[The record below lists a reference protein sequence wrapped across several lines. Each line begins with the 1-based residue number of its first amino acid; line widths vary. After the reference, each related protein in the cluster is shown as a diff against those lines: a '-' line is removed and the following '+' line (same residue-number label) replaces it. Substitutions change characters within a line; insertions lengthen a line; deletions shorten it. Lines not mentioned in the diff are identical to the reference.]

1 MCKDCGCQE
10 GNEKKYFKHNHEH
23 HHDHNHLHSHDHGH
37 SHDHPHD
44 NDHNH
49 NHSHEH
55 DHSLLHAR
63 TVILERNV
71 LAKNEEIAA
80 KNKVW
85 FKDRGII
92 AVNIISSPGS
102 GKTTLLEKTLDA
114 FKGKI
119 HCSVIVGDQST
130 DNDAKRLQG
139 RCDSVYQIETHAS
152 CHLNA
157 EQISE
162 VLPKVVNDKTE
173 LLFIENVGNLIC
185 PAAFEL
191 GEDFKVVLL
200 SSTEGEDKPVKYPV
214 IFSDSPVA
222 IITKTDLIPYLDWD
236 IKKCRKHIREINPG
250 MFIFELSAK
259 TGEGMNSWLDYLTK
273 LVE

>member
-23 HHDHNHLHSHDHGH
+23 HNNDHAHPHDHDHSRDHSHAQDYSHLHS
-37 SHDHPHD
+37 
-44 NDHNH
+44 
-49 NHSHEH
+49 
-55 DHSLLHAR
+55 R
-63 TVILERNV
+63 TVILEKNV
-71 LAKNEEIAA
+71 LSKNEEFAA
-80 KNKVW
+80 KNRTWLKN
-85 FKDRGII
+85 RGIVTI
-92 AVNIISSPGS
+92 NIISSPGS
-102 GKTTLLEKTLDA
+102 GKTTLLEKTLD
-114 FKGKI
+114 FMKGKI

-130 DNDAKRLQG
+130 DNDAKRLRG
-139 RCDSVYQIETHAS
+139 RCDYVYQIETHAS

-162 VLPKVVNDKTE
+162 VLPKVVNENTQ

-200 SSTEGEDKPVKYPV
+200 ASTEGEDKPVKYPV
-214 IFSDSPVA
+214 IFSDAPVA
-222 IITKTDLIPYLDWD
+222 IITKTDLVPYLDWD
-236 IKKCRKHIREINPG
+236 VKKCRKHIREINPG

-259 TGEGMNSWLDYLTK
+259 TGNGMESWLDYLK
-273 LVE
+273 KMIS